1 MSVTKKLQTSHIPV
15 YVCWYEQDPDLL
27 QFEKDCFAR
36 FYREYNNPELEIRIG
51 FDKKHRFCVSISL
64 PFKAAPELPMD
75 TWKFLIVYDNDH
87 PSCDVDG
94 NFGGSIKVYPLSPVD
109 QSFHYL
115 MGRGTDM
122 PYLCQAKVVTSDKV
136 NGYYAMKR
144 VLRWLVVYYVWK
156 RTGVDI
162 DKVKA

>member
-1 MSVTKKLQTSHIPV
+1 
-15 YVCWYEQDPDLL
+15 
-27 QFEKDCFAR
+27 
-36 FYREYNNPELEIRIG
+36 
-51 FDKKHRFCVSISL
+51 
-64 PFKAAPELPMD
+64 MD

-87 PSCDVDG
+87 LSCDVDG

-109 QSFHYL
+109 QSFHCL
-115 MGRGTDM
+115 IGRGIDIS
-122 PYLCQAKVVTSDKV
+122 YLCQAKVVTSDKV

-144 VLRWLVVYYVWK
+144 VLRWLVAYYVWK